1 MDIGQ
6 RDIRTKAAKMK
17 DQYSSR
23 QQINNEEGEKLM
35 ADSIFK
41 DRTTLRDKKTMLMEQ
56 RKQVAAIINL
66 QNKKYE
72 RGQEMVER
80 EF

>member
-1 MDIGQ
+1 
-6 RDIRTKAAKMK
+6 
-17 DQYSSR
+17 
-23 QQINNEEGEKLM
+23 
-35 ADSIFK
+35 
-41 DRTTLRDKKTMLMEQ
+41 MEQ

-80 EF
+80 EFWGNKLHNLWKWRRGRAGELHSHSF